1 VGCGV
6 LDEVAE
12 RFDVDELIGDAD
24 EDMDA
29 VFEVD
34 GDTV

>member
-1 VGCGV
+1 MGCGV
-6 LDEVAE
+6 LDEVRE
-12 RFDVDELIGDAD
+12 GFDVDEITGDTD